1 MIRREEPWRD
11 RVIAKALR
19 MNDQIR
25 ISPVRLID
33 ENNDQ
38 VGIVSTRDAMDR
50 ARGLGLDL
58 VEVSPMEKPPV
69 CRIMDYGKHMYEKKK
84 KLKSSAHHNLPLK
97 EIRIR
102 PKTDVHDMEMKI
114 NRAIKF
120 LGIGHKVQFTMLF
133 RGRERFHQDRARG
146 IFTNIVETLGDRV
159 KVIGHPLMAGRRMTL
174 VVQPAT
180 TGTKPPPKPKADAR
194 RKSAVAPKAE
204 AAPKPEAVGKIETA
218 PKVESSPKAE
228 PAPTPAP
235 NTEVVGK
242 TDPAPETDPVSA
254 AETRPNQEPHDKA
267 EAKA

>member
-1 MIRREEPWRD
+1 
-11 RVIAKALR
+11 

-33 ENNDQ
+33 ENNNQ

-102 PKTDVHDMEMKI
+102 PKTDVHDMEMKV

-120 LGIGHKVQFTMLF
+120 LGVGHKVQFTMLF

-159 KVIGHPLMAGRRMTL
+159 KVIGHPMMAGRRMTL

-180 TGTKPPPKPKADAR
+180 TATKPQAKQQHKVESRPKTP
-194 RKSAVAPKAE
+194 VAPKTE
-204 AAPKPEAVGKIETA
+204 SPPKVESVPKPEAGGKI
-218 PKVESSPKAE
+218 
-228 PAPTPAP
+228 
-235 NTEVVGK
+235 G
-242 TDPAPETDPVSA
+242 PAPEVQPASKTEPGA
-254 AETRPNQEPHDKA
+254 KTEAPPEPEPATNAESQPDQEPHSKA
-267 EAKA
+267 EAQA